1 MDSTVITA
9 LITAGGMALTALS
22 GISLIRHRLT
32 NVEKKLDEHN
42 GYAKLFAE
50 AHEDIAV
57 MKNDIQYL
65 KEDVKEIKERGRK

>member
-1 MDSTVITA
+1 MDSAVLSA

-22 GISLIRHRLT
+22 GISLIRHRLA

-42 GYAKLFAE
+42 GYAKMFAE

-65 KEDVKEIKERGRK
+65 KEDVKQIKERG

>member
-1 MDSTVITA
+1 MDSNIITA
-9 LITAGGMALTALS
+9 LITAGGMGLTALS
-22 GISLIRHRLT
+22 GLQLIRHRLT

-57 MKNDIQYL
+57 MKTDIGYL
-65 KEDVKEIKERGRK
+65 KEDIKEIKERGKK